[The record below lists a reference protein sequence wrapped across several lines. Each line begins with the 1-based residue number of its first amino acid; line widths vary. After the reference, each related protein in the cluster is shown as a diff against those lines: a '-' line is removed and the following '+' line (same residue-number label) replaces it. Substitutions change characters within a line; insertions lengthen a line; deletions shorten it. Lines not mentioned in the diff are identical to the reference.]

1 MTLQAFVLRRVVN
14 MLLLLF
20 FVMTL
25 NFLIFIAS
33 PGDPMTVIVGSR
45 LLTTQQREDLIE
57 LYGLREPIWSR
68 YIKYLRNMLTWQFGY
83 SYYSL
88 RPVSDEIMERLP
100 NTILLMGVSLLISIA
115 VGVVIGVYA
124 AARRGKFFDVA
135 AITGSLITYSLPTF
149 WMGLVFLFLF
159 GYQLGLFPL
168 AGTMSRPPPSE
179 LFSRIGDLL
188 WHLFLP
194 ALTLFLY
201 SYGGWALLTRS
212 TMLEVLSEE
221 YIWSARA
228 KGVSERTILFKHA
241 LRNALLPLVTNAA
254 VSFGFLVSG
263 AILTE
268 QVFSWHGIGSYTWNA
283 IQYNDYPV
291 LQAVFYITA
300 ICVILANFA
309 ADIVYGLVDP
319 RVKY

>member
-1 MTLQAFVLRRVVN
+1 MTLQAFVLRRVAN

-25 NFLIFIAS
+25 NFLIFMAA

-57 LYGLREPIWSR
+57 LYGLQEPIWSR
-68 YIKYLRNMLTWQFGY
+68 YVKYLRNMLTWQFGY

-88 RPVSDEIMERLP
+88 RPVSEEIMERLP
-100 NTILLMGVSLLISIA
+100 NTILLMGVSLLASIA
-115 VGVVIGVYA
+115 AGVVIGVYA
-124 AARRGKFFDVA
+124 AAKRGKLFDIV
-135 AITGSLITYSLPTF
+135 AITSSLVTYALPTF
-149 WMGLVFLFLF
+149 WMGLVFLFFF

-179 LFSRIGDLL
+179 LFSKAGDLL

-201 SYGGWALLTRS
+201 SYGGWALITRS
-212 TMLEVLSEE
+212 TMLEALSEE

-241 LRNALLPLVTNAA
+241 LRNALLPLITNAA

-300 ICVILANFA
+300 VCVILANFA
-309 ADIVYGLVDP
+309 ADIIYGLVDP

>member
-1 MTLQAFVLRRVVN
+1 MTLQAFVLRRAAN

-25 NFLIFIAS
+25 NFLIFMAA

-57 LYGLREPIWSR
+57 LYGLQEPIWSR
-68 YIKYLRNMLTWQFGY
+68 YVKYLRNMLTWQFGY

-88 RPVSDEIMERLP
+88 RPVSEEIMERLP
-100 NTILLMGVSLLISIA
+100 NTVLLMGVSLLASIA
-115 VGVVIGVYA
+115 AGVVIGVYA
-124 AARRGKFFDVA
+124 AAKRGKLFDIV
-135 AITGSLITYSLPTF
+135 AITSSLVTYALPTF
-149 WMGLVFLFLF
+149 WMGLVFLFFF

-168 AGTMSRPPPSE
+168 AGTMSRPPPPE
-179 LFSRIGDLL
+179 LFSKAGDLL

-201 SYGGWALLTRS
+201 SYGGWALITRS
-212 TMLEVLSEE
+212 TMLEALSEE

-228 KGVSERTILFKHA
+228 KGVGERTILFKHA
-241 LRNALLPLVTNAA
+241 LRNAFLPLVTNAA

-309 ADIVYGLVDP
+309 ADIVYGVVDP